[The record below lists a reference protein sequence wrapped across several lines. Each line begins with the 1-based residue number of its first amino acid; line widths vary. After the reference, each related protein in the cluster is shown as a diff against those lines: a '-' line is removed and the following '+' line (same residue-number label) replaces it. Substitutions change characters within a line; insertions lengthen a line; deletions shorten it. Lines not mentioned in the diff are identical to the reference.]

1 MNVEKIEQVSRERA
15 KRVQKAM
22 MVNED
27 MDGEGRR
34 IVARGLV

>member
-1 MNVEKIEQVSRERA
+1 MDVEEREQVSRERA

-27 MDGEGRR
+27 MDGAGRK